1 MNVMWMSTTWSPLVK
16 MADIRALL
24 FDLDGTFADT
34 APDLAY
40 ALNETLS
47 AFGKRPLPY
56 EQVRPAV
63 SHGAIALIRLGFE
76 MKPQDQGFEKRR
88 QHLLQVYENNIC
100 RETVLF
106 DGIQTLIEEAETQR
120 LPWGIITNKPAWLTK
135 PLMQAMGLSER
146 AGCIISGDT
155 CEHNKPHPQP
165 MLHAAELVNTDPQHC
180 IYVGDARRDIE
191 AGKAAGM
198 LTAAALYGYI
208 EAHDPPS
215 TWDADWQI
223 ETPQDLLRL
232 IP

>member
-1 MNVMWMSTTWSPLVK
+1 MSETWTSTTWLPRVK

-40 ALNETLS
+40 ALNETLA
-47 AFGKRPLPY
+47 AFDEQPLPY
-56 EQVRPAV
+56 EQIRPLV
-63 SHGAIALIRLGFE
+63 SHGGVALIRLGFGME
-76 MKPQDQGFEKRR
+76 PEQQGFEERR

-106 DGIQTLIEEAETQR
+106 DGIQTLIEKAEMQQ
-120 LPWGIITNKPAWLTK
+120 LPWGIITNKPAWLTE
-135 PLMQAMGLSER
+135 PLMRAMELDER

-180 IYVGDARRDIE
+180 IYIGDARRDID

-208 EAHDPPS
+208 ETHDPPS

-223 ETPQDLLRL
+223 EAPQELLRL
-232 IP
+232 LS

>member
-1 MNVMWMSTTWSPLVK
+1 

-40 ALNETLS
+40 ALNETLA
-47 AFGKRPLPY
+47 AFDRPPLTY
-56 EQVRPAV
+56 EQICPAV
-63 SHGAIALIRLGFE
+63 SHGGIALIRLGFE
-76 MKPQDQGFEKRR
+76 MHPEDPGFEERR
-88 QHLLQVYENNIC
+88 QHLLQIYENNIC
-100 RETVLF
+100 RETKLF
-106 DGIQTLIEEAETQR
+106 DGIQMLIENAERRQ
-120 LPWGIITNKPAWLTK
+120 LPWGIITNKPAWLTE
-135 PLMQAMGLSER
+135 PLVQAMGLWER

-165 MLHAAELVNTDPQHC
+165 LLHAADLINIEPQHC
-180 IYVGDARRDIE
+180 IYIGDARRDIE

-198 LTAAALYGYI
+198 FTAAALYGYI

-223 ETPQDLLRL
+223 ETPHDLLRL
-232 IP
+232 IS